1 MGEARGIHTSSR
13 ALPSV
18 RHSAGDVV
26 HRTGTLDDWNRSALE
41 AAQVAMKKW
50 VRVQSNRSLGAY
62 EIYEAAAPWGD
73 PEWPDVQFKDLLKIA
88 FKDRLIDTADHPVL
102 KRLRGEA

>member
-1 MGEARGIHTSSR
+1 
-13 ALPSV
+13 
-18 RHSAGDVV
+18 
-26 HRTGTLDDWNRSALE
+26 
-41 AAQVAMKKW
+41 MKKW